1 MFTQIIHTTCTMDCP
16 DTCGLEVTVTDGAIQ
31 RIQGTLDH
39 PTTNG
44 FICDKVSRFARRVY
58 HEDRLHFPMRRVG
71 RKGEGQFARIS
82 WDEAINEITSRFK
95 SISQQWGSEAILP
108 YHYGGSNGFLGDE
121 FMDHL
126 YFATLGA
133 SRMAKTLCA
142 APSTAV
148 SRDMYG
154 RMPGVAFED
163 YVHAKCILVW
173 GANPKASNI
182 HLVPFL
188 RQAKKN
194 GAFIA
199 SINPVQVFSSQE
211 VDLHLPVFPGTDLL
225 IALAMIRLWKEAER
239 FAPRFLQEHADG
251 LEPLLAQAN
260 QWTVERAAQEA
271 RVDPQAI
278 RTLARVYADASPAL
292 IRSGWGIERNRN
304 GGQALAAI
312 LAMPALLGKFGV
324 RGGGYTMSNSGAAQ
338 LDTSKVFGPLS
349 WQTRIINQTQLGAVL
364 TEDMSPPIKG
374 LFVYNC
380 NAAVTVPDQNAVL
393 RGLAREDLF
402 TVVSE
407 QVMTDT
413 AKYAD
418 IVLPAV
424 TFLEQREIKRAYG
437 SYIVGG
443 VQPVI
448 TPIGESKP
456 NEEVFALLGRA
467 MGWQHEAFLWDTD
480 TCVQK
485 VARTLKL
492 DRQAADLST
501 WRAGKGQRYDFP
513 GPTPTQFDTVRP
525 CTADG
530 KIHLT
535 PPALGKTPFR
545 YQREQSEQ
553 FPLALISPSNSKMI
567 TSTLGEFNYPELW
580 LAIHPQDASA
590 RHISTG
596 DTVRIFNG
604 LGEVVCRAKVDKG
617 MRPGVVA
624 MPKGAWRKSSRNGL
638 TSTALC
644 PSHVNEVGGGACF
657 NDARVEVEKQGSAL
671 EDRARDA
678 E

>member
-1 MFTQIIHTTCTMDCP
+1 MSTHIVQTTCTMDCP

-31 RIQGTLDH
+31 QIQGTHDH
-39 PTTNG
+39 PTTDG
-44 FICDKVSRFARRVY
+44 FICSKVSRFARRVY
-58 HEDRLHFPMRRVG
+58 HEDRLLFPLRRMG

-82 WDEAINEITSRFK
+82 WEEAINEITIRFK
-95 SISQQWGSEAILP
+95 AITQQWGSEAILP
-108 YHYGGSNGFLGDE
+108 YHYGGSNGFLGDD
-121 FMDHL
+121 FMDNF

-163 YVHAKCILVW
+163 YVHAKCIIVW

-182 HLVPFL
+182 HLVPYL

-199 SINPVQVFSSQE
+199 SINPTQIFSSQE
-211 VDLHLPVFPGTDLL
+211 IDLHLPVFPGTDLVV
-225 IALAMIRLWKEAER
+225 ALALIRLWREAER
-239 FAPRFLQEHADG
+239 FDLRFLQEHADG
-251 LEPLLAQAN
+251 LEPLLAQAD

-271 RVDPQAI
+271 RVNPQAI
-278 RTLARVYADASPAL
+278 RTLAQVYAESTPAL

-312 LAMPALLGKFGV
+312 LAIPALLGKFGV

-338 LDTSKVFGPLS
+338 LDSATVFGPVS

-364 TEDMSPPIKG
+364 TENLSPPVKG
-374 LFVYNC
+374 LFIYNC
-380 NAAVTVPDQNAVL
+380 NAAVTAPDQNTVL

-418 IVLPAV
+418 ILLPAV
-424 TFLEQREIKRAYG
+424 TFLEQQEIKRAYG

-443 VQPVI
+443 VQPAI
-448 TPIGESKP
+448 APLGESKP

-467 MGWQHEAFLWDTD
+467 MGWQHEPFFWDTD
-480 TCVQK
+480 TCMRK
-485 VARTLKL
+485 VAATLKL

-501 WRAGKGQRYDFP
+501 WKAGKGQRYDFP
-513 GPTPTQFDTVRP
+513 GATPTQFDTVVPR
-525 CTADG
+525 TSDG

-535 PPALGKTPFR
+535 PAALGASPFH
-545 YQREQSEQ
+545 YQPVQSEQ

-567 TSTLGEFNYPELW
+567 TSIFGEFNYPELW
-580 LAIHPQDASA
+580 LTIHSHDASV
-590 RHISTG
+590 RHITTG
-596 DTVRIFNG
+596 DTVRVFNS
-604 LGEVVCRAKVDKG
+604 LGEVICRAKVDNG
-617 MRPGVVA
+617 VRPGVVA

-657 NDARVEVEKQGSAL
+657 NDARVEVEKQG
-671 EDRARDA
+671 
-678 E
+678 

>member
-1 MFTQIIHTTCTMDCP
+1 MSTQIVHTTCTMDCP

-31 RIQGTLDH
+31 RIQGTHDH

-44 FICDKVSRFARRVY
+44 FICDKVSRFARRIY

-82 WDEAINEITSRFK
+82 WDEATNEITTRFK
-95 SISQQWGSEAILP
+95 SITQQWGSEAILP
-108 YHYGGSNGFLGDE
+108 YHYGGSNGLLGDE

-163 YVHAKCILVW
+163 YVHAKCIIVW

-188 RQAKKN
+188 RRAKKN

-199 SINPVQVFSSQE
+199 AINPVQVFSSQE

-239 FAPRFLQEHADG
+239 FDLRFLQDHADG
-251 LEPLLAQAN
+251 LESLLVQAD

-349 WQTRIINQTQLGAVL
+349 WPTRIINQTQLGAVL
-364 TEDMSPPIKG
+364 TENLRPPIKG

-413 AKYAD
+413 ARYAD
-418 IVLPAV
+418 ILLPAV

-437 SYIVGG
+437 SYVVGG

-448 TPIGESKP
+448 APVGEAKS

-467 MGWQHEAFLWDTD
+467 MGWQHEPFFWDTD
-480 TCVQK
+480 TYMEK
-485 VARTLKL
+485 VATTLKL

-513 GPTPTQFDTVRP
+513 GPTPRQFDTVSPR
-525 CTADG
+525 TVDG

-535 PPALGKTPFR
+535 PPALGKMPFR
-545 YQREQSEQ
+545 YQREQSAQ

-567 TSTLGEFNYPELW
+567 TSIFGEFNYPELW
-580 LAIHPQDASA
+580 LTIHPQDAGT
-590 RHISTG
+590 RQINTG
-596 DTVRIFNG
+596 DTVRVFNS
-604 LGEVVCRAKVDKG
+604 LGEVICRAKVDKG
-617 MRPGVVA
+617 VRPGVVA

-657 NDARVEVEKQGSAL
+657 NDARVEVEKK
-671 EDRARDA
+671 D
-678 E
+678 

>member
-1 MFTQIIHTTCTMDCP
+1 MSTQIVHTTCTMDCP

-31 RIQGTLDH
+31 RIQGTHDH

-44 FICDKVSRFARRVY
+44 FICDKVSRFARRIY

-82 WDEAINEITSRFK
+82 WDEATNEITTRFK
-95 SISQQWGSEAILP
+95 SITQQWGSEAILP
-108 YHYGGSNGFLGDE
+108 YHYGGSNGLLGDE

-163 YVHAKCILVW
+163 YVHAKCIIVW

-188 RQAKKN
+188 RRAKKN

-199 SINPVQVFSSQE
+199 AINPVQVFSSQE

-239 FAPRFLQEHADG
+239 FDLRFLQDHADG
-251 LEPLLAQAN
+251 LESLLVQAD

-349 WQTRIINQTQLGAVL
+349 WPTRIINQTQLGAVL
-364 TEDMSPPIKG
+364 TENLRPPIKG

-413 AKYAD
+413 ARYAD
-418 IVLPAV
+418 ILLPAV

-437 SYIVGG
+437 SYVVGG

-448 TPIGESKP
+448 APVGEAKS

-467 MGWQHEAFLWDTD
+467 MGWQHEPFFWDTD
-480 TCVQK
+480 TYMEK
-485 VARTLKL
+485 VATTLKL

-513 GPTPTQFDTVRP
+513 GPTPRQFDTVSPR
-525 CTADG
+525 TVDG

-535 PPALGKTPFR
+535 PPALGKMPFR
-545 YQREQSEQ
+545 YQREQSAQ

-567 TSTLGEFNYPELW
+567 TSIFGEFNYPELW
-580 LAIHPQDASA
+580 LTIHPQDAST
-590 RHISTG
+590 RQINTG
-596 DTVRIFNG
+596 DTVRVFNS
-604 LGEVVCRAKVDKG
+604 LGEVICRAKVDKG
-617 MRPGVVA
+617 VRPGVVV

-657 NDARVEVEKQGSAL
+657 NDARVEVEKK
-671 EDRARDA
+671 D
-678 E
+678 